1 MYYMYRK
8 SSPTVH
14 RRLRLDRNPSFS
26 FLRKS
31 AQTTAKS
38 RFSGYFFVFLCKPH
52 PALSAA
58 VGLLVRLCVLK
69 AAADDLRHLLQL
81 LAVVK
86 ERLRIHIVFCLVVLI
101 VVQKRP
107 RSDDR
112 ERFCIYYCFF
122 SAFPAALTRKPKPI
136 ASIGMTGMQ

>member
-1 MYYMYRK
+1 MYYMYRNG
-8 SSPTVH
+8 SPTVH

-38 RFSGYFFVFLCKPH
+38 RFSGYFFLCKPR
-52 PALSAA
+52 PALSAT
-58 VGLLVRLCVLK
+58 VGLLVRLCVLE

-112 ERFCIYYCFF
+112 ERFGIYYCFF
-122 SAFPAALTRKPKPI
+122 SAFPATLTRKPKPI

>member
-8 SSPTVH
+8 GSPTVH

-38 RFSGYFFVFLCKPH
+38 RFSGYFFLCKPR

-58 VGLLVRLCVLK
+58 VGLLVRLSVLK
-69 AAADDLRHLLQL
+69 AAADDLHHLLQL

-86 ERLRIHIVFCLVVLI
+86 ERLRILIVFCLVVLI

-112 ERFCIYYCFF
+112 ERFGIYYCFF